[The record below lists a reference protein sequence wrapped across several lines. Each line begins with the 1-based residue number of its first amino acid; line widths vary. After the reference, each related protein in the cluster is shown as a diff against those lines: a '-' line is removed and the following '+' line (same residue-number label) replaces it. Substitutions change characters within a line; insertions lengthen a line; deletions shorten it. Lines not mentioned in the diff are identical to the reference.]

1 VLNPEEFSALLLTIE
16 NTSLEKNRLDLA
28 HLTTNQNCLTTSQ
41 IISIMNTFSFE
52 ASKLEFAKNAYDNC
66 LDQNNYFMLMN
77 HFSFSSSVTDLTNL
91 YSNKVN
97 FYNTIE
103 IRINNLIE

>member
-1 VLNPEEFSALLLTIE
+1 MLNPEEFSALLLTIE

-52 ASKLEFAKNAYDNC
+52 ASKL
-66 LDQNNYFMLMN
+66 
-77 HFSFSSSVTDLTNL
+77 
-91 YSNKVN
+91 
-97 FYNTIE
+97 
-103 IRINNLIE
+103 